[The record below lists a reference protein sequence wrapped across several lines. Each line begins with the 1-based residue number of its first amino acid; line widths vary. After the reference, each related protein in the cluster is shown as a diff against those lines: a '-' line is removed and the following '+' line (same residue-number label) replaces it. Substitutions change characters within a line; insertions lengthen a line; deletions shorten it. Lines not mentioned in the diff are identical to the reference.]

1 VDRYRKKEKSEHLH
15 QRHETYWVKTPP
27 RMGPKA
33 IPSWPIPMFK
43 PRALACFLTG
53 KTQEMIVKAPVPMP
67 EAPAPAMARPMI
79 SMGDDTAAPAMAD
92 PSSKIRK
99 KTR

>member
-1 VDRYRKKEKSEHLH
+1 
-15 QRHETYWVKTPP
+15 
-27 RMGPKA
+27 
-33 IPSWPIPMFK
+33 
-43 PRALACFLTG
+43 
-53 KTQEMIVKAPVPMP
+53 MIVKAPVPMP

>member
-1 VDRYRKKEKSEHLH
+1 
-15 QRHETYWVKTPP
+15 
-27 RMGPKA
+27 MGPNA
-33 IPSWPIPMFK
+33 IPIWPIPIIM

-53 KTQEMIVKAPVPMP
+53 NIHEMIVRAPVPMP
-67 EAPAPAMARPMI
+67 EAPAPAMALPTMN
-79 SMGDDTAAPAMAD
+79 MGDDTAAPVMAD